1 MNINGHSQFELFPKK
16 SDHFSGESSRR
27 GAQIK
32 DLTLS
37 VENIIVLCIILVMT
51 WVLFFSFGVERGR
64 RLVLNVQTSAPLA
77 QLPSPEAVP
86 EPIAMEVPIAATVVT
101 ETTVPI
107 TVEGATEK
115 EVIQVPVEKVLTDND
130 LFTIQVASYKQ
141 DSAAQREAKRLSES
155 GYEIFVLPKGS
166 YRIVCVGKFAEKEQA
181 KEFSK
186 KLKSKYTDL
195 LVRRF

>member
-16 SDHFSGESSRR
+16 SDQHSSDQSKNR
-27 GAQIK
+27 GQIK

-51 WVLFFSFGVERGR
+51 CVLFFSFGVERGR
-64 RLVLNVQTSAPLA
+64 RLVLNIQAPPA
-77 QLPSPEAVP
+77 AISVDLPSPEAIP
-86 EPIAMEVPIAATVVT
+86 EVT
-101 ETTVPI
+101 ETIEVSAGVALPAPI
-107 TVEGATEK
+107 EATTDSEI
-115 EVIQVPVEKVLTDND
+115 IQVPVERVLTEADF
-130 LFTIQVASYKQ
+130 FTIQVASYKQ

-155 GYEIFVLPKGS
+155 GYEIFVLAKGNFS
-166 YRIVCVGKFAEKEQA
+166 IVCVGKFSGKDEA